1 MNAVRTVLTAMT
13 GLVGTACLMVGSAAF
28 ADVKAGVDAWSAGDY
43 AKAVSEWRGP
53 ADKGDP
59 DAMFNLAQAYRLG
72 RGVPEDI
79 KQAETYYARA
89 AAKGHIKAADNYGLL
104 LFQDGRRE
112 QALPYVVAAAERG
125 DPRAQYLVGIAHFNG
140 DLVAKDWVR
149 AYALLTLAN
158 GAGLPQ
164 AAQVIR
170 QMDGTIPL
178 AQRQQAQ
185 TLASTMRA
193 RADSV
198 RSSQLAAADLGV
210 VTGEPP
216 VVKAAPT
223 VADATPTRR
232 VPQAVVPVK
241 VPPSASS
248 GQSAIRAATGVQG
261 TESPATAG
269 ADFARPAIVSAPPS
283 VRTPAAAPN
292 RVAQAAPPRAAPAA
306 AIANGPWRLQ
316 LGAFSVPGNAER
328 AWSQVAGKAAL
339 SGKVKVL
346 QPAGKLTRLFAS
358 GWATQGAA
366 EAACASLKAGGQA
379 CLVTR

>member
-1 MNAVRTVLTAMT
+1 MNAVRTALTAMT
-13 GLVGTACLMVGSAAF
+13 GLAGTACLMIGSVAL
-28 ADVKAGVDAWSAGDY
+28 ADVKTGVDAWSAGDY
-43 AKAVSEWRGP
+43 AKAVAEWRGP
-53 ADKGDP
+53 ATKGDP
-59 DAMFNLAQAYRLG
+59 DALFNLAQAYRLG
-72 RGVPEDI
+72 RGVAEDI

-164 AAQVIR
+164 AAEAIR
-170 QMDGTIPL
+170 QMDESIPL

-185 TLASTMRA
+185 TLAALMRS

-198 RSSQLAAADLGV
+198 RSSQLAASDLGV
-210 VTGEPP
+210 ATDETTAVRA
-216 VVKAAPT
+216 VPT

-232 VPQAVVPVK
+232 VPQAVVPVTL
-241 VPPSASS
+241 PPSASS
-248 GQSAIRAATGVQG
+248 GQAAIAAATRVQG
-261 TESPATAG
+261 TESPAIAG

-283 VRTPAAAPN
+283 VRASAPPPDRVAKATPQRATPAAVTA
-292 RVAQAAPPRAAPAA
+292 
-306 AIANGPWRLQ
+306 GDPWRLQ
-316 LGAFSVPGNAER
+316 LGAYSVAGNADKGW
-328 AWSQVAGKAAL
+328 AQVAGKAAL
-339 SGKVKVL
+339 AGKTKML
-346 QPAGKLTRLFAS
+346 QPAGKLTRLLAS